1 VLLHRIWDPK
11 LAQAS
16 YLIGC
21 TEAGE
26 ALVIDP
32 NRDVDQYLVLAAS
45 LNLRVAHVTE
55 THIHADFVS
64 GSRELAQRTG
74 AALYLS
80 GEGGADWSYRY
91 AADAK
96 AVLLRDGDRF
106 EVGRVQLQALHTPG
120 HTPEHLTFLVTDG
133 ATATA
138 PMAALTGDFVFV
150 GDVGRPDLLERA
162 AHLAGTMERSARE
175 LFQSLQRFK
184 AQPDYLQLWPGHGAG
199 SACGRSLSSVPQST
213 VGYERLFNWAFAITD
228 EDEFVRQVLAGQPEP
243 PRYFGTMKR
252 INRDGPRIL
261 GALPAAPLLRP
272 EELPAL
278 LQAGAFV
285 IDARPAADY
294 AARHVPGTLNIPL
307 NSSFTT
313 WAGWLT
319 PYDRDVYLIVRD
331 AAGREV
337 AEAVL
342 DLSMIGLDRVAGV
355 FGAEAV
361 AAWQAAGRGPEGV
374 RRVTP
379 AEGDARV
386 RAGATLL
393 DVRGRSEWEAGHV
406 PGAVHIPLG
415 YLAERITELP
425 AGAPVVVHCQGG
437 TRSAIAASLLQRAG
451 IAEVY
456 DLTDGFAGWRQAGLP
471 VQNGQHS

>member
-1 VLLHRIWDPK
+1 MLLNRFYDPA

-16 YLIGC
+16 YLLGC
-21 TEAGE
+21 EVTGQ
-26 ALVIDP
+26 ALVVDP
-32 NRDVDQYLVLAAS
+32 NRDVSEYLEHAAARK
-45 LNLRVAHVTE
+45 LRIAAVTE

-64 GSRELAQRTG
+64 GSRELAERADAT
-74 AALYLS
+74 LYLS
-80 GEGGADWSYRY
+80 GEGGPDWSYGY
-91 AADAK
+91 ASSAK

-106 EVGRVQLQALHTPG
+106 EVGSIQIQALHTPG

-133 ATATA
+133 AAATA
-138 PMAALTGDFVFV
+138 PIAALTGDFVFV

-162 AHLAGTMERSARE
+162 AQVAGTMEQSARM
-175 LFQSLQRFK
+175 LFRSLQQFK
-184 AQPDYLQLWPGHGAG
+184 SQPDYLQLWPGHGAG
-199 SACGRSLSSVPQST
+199 SACGKSLSALPQST
-213 VGYERLFNWAFAITD
+213 VGYERLFNWAFAGTD
-228 EDEFVRQVLAGQPEP
+228 EDEFVQRVLAGQPEP

-252 INRDGPRIL
+252 MNRDGPRVL
-261 GALPAAPLLRP
+261 GGPPAAPLLRP
-272 EELPAL
+272 EQLPAL
-278 LQAGAFV
+278 LQAGEFV
-285 IDARPAADY
+285 IDARPGTDF

-307 NSSFTT
+307 NASFTT
-313 WAGWLT
+313 WSGWLA

-361 AAWQAAGRGPEGV
+361 VAWEASGRTPEAVHRIAA
-374 RRVTP
+374 
-379 AEGDARV
+379 AEGAARMQ
-386 RAGATLL
+386 AGATLL

-415 YLAERITELP
+415 YLAERAGELP

-437 TRSAIAASLLQRAG
+437 TRSAIAASVLQRAG
-451 IAEVY
+451 IADVY
-456 DLTDGFAGWRQAGLP
+456 DLTDGFTGWRKAGLP
-471 VQNGQHS
+471 VLNGQHT

>member
-1 VLLHRIWDPK
+1 MLLHRFYDHA

-16 YLIGC
+16 YLLGC
-21 TEAGE
+21 ERSGE
-26 ALVIDP
+26 AVVVDP
-32 NRDVDQYLVLAAS
+32 NRDVSEYLETAAAF
-45 LNLRVAHVTE
+45 RVRIAHVTE

-64 GSRELAQRTG
+64 GSRELAERTG
-74 AALYLS
+74 ARLYLS
-80 GEGGADWSYRY
+80 NEGGRDWSYGY
-91 AADAK
+91 AADAG

-106 EVGRVQLQALHTPG
+106 EAGSIQLQALHTPG
-120 HTPEHLTFLVTDG
+120 HTPEHLAFLVTDR

-138 PMAALTGDFVFV
+138 PIAALTGDFIFV

-162 AHLAGTMERSARE
+162 AQVAGTMEQSARA
-175 LFQSLQRFK
+175 LFRSLQRFK
-184 AQPDYLQLWPGHGAG
+184 TQPDYLQLWPGHGAG
-199 SACGRSLSSVPQST
+199 SACGKSLSAIPQST
-213 VGYERLFNWAFAITD
+213 VGYERLFNWAFAVTD

-252 INRDGPRIL
+252 MNRDGPRVL
-261 GALPAAPLLRP
+261 GGPPAAALLRP
-272 EELPAL
+272 EQLPAL
-278 LQAGAFV
+278 LEAGAFV
-285 IDARPAADY
+285 IDARPAADF

-307 NSSFTT
+307 NASFTT

-319 PYDRDVYLIVRD
+319 PYDQDVYLIVRD

-361 AAWQAAGRGPEGV
+361 SAWDAGGRRTGCVHRVGISEGAD
-374 RRVTP
+374 RVK
-379 AEGDARV
+379 
-386 RAGATLL
+386 AGAILL
-393 DVRGRSEWEAGHV
+393 DVRGRAEWEAGHV

-415 YLAERITELP
+415 YLSERSGELP

-437 TRSAIAASLLQRAG
+437 SRSAIAASVLKRAG
-451 IAEVY
+451 VADVH
-456 DLTDGFAGWRQAGLP
+456 DLTDGFAEWRKAGLP
-471 VQNGQHS
+471 VRNGSHG

>member
-1 VLLHRIWDPK
+1 VLLHRFYDPS

-16 YLIGC
+16 YLLGC
-21 TEAGE
+21 ELTGQ
-26 ALVIDP
+26 ALVVDP
-32 NRDVDQYLVLAAS
+32 NRDVSEYLETAAA
-45 LNLRVAHVTE
+45 LKLRITHVTE

-64 GSRELAQRTG
+64 GSRELAERAG
-74 AALYLS
+74 ATLYLS
-80 GEGGADWSYRY
+80 GEGGKDWSYGF
-91 AADAK
+91 ANSAK
-96 AVLLRDGDRF
+96 AVVLRDGDRF
-106 EVGRVQLQALHTPG
+106 EAGSVQMQALHTPG

-162 AHLAGTMERSARE
+162 ARVAGSMEQSARM
-175 LFQSLQRFK
+175 LFRSLQRFK
-184 AQPDYLQLWPGHGAG
+184 GQPDYLQLWPGHGAG
-199 SACGRSLSSVPQST
+199 SACGKSLSAIPQST
-213 VGYERLFNWAFAITD
+213 VGYERLFNWAFALTD

-243 PRYFGTMKR
+243 PRYFATMKR
-252 INRDGPRIL
+252 INRDGPRLL
-261 GALPAAPLLRP
+261 GGPPAAPLLRP
-272 EELPAL
+272 EQLPAL
-278 LQAGAFV
+278 LEAGALV
-285 IDARPAADY
+285 IDARPAADF
-294 AARHVPGTLNIPL
+294 AARHVPGTLSIPL
-307 NSSFTT
+307 NASFTT

-319 PYDRDVYLIVRD
+319 PYDQDVYLIVRD

-361 AAWQAAGRGPEGV
+361 AAWEAAGRAPEGV
-374 RRVTP
+374 RRIAP
-379 AEGDARV
+379 AEGAARMK
-386 RAGATLL
+386 AGATLL

-415 YLAERITELP
+415 YLAERIQELP

-437 TRSAIAASLLQRAG
+437 TRSAIASSVLQRAG
-451 IAEVY
+451 VREVF
-456 DLTDGFAGWRQAGLP
+456 DLTDGFAGWREAGLP
-471 VQNGQHS
+471 VRNGQHS